1 VKISIV
7 VSDLSGGG
15 AVRAYLLGQAFQ
27 QLQWDVEIVGF
38 LFGKDLFAEPPNQLP
53 IKAIPGQPYPQFFYC
68 IRELL
73 NHIQGDLICAV
84 KPKPTS
90 FGVTLLK
97 KLQTH
102 RPLLLDMDDWEMSW
116 HGGDEWRYQA
126 SAKQFYRDLFK
137 RDGQLRQPDHPLYVQ
152 WLERFV
158 SWADALTIDT
168 QFLQHR
174 FGGIYLPNGKDTNL
188 FNPDRYD
195 SQLSRERYGLS
206 QYRVLMFPG
215 APRPHKGVEDILAA
229 LDRLDH
235 PDLRLVIVGG
245 SPYDD
250 YDNQLL
256 KRWGRWVIKLPKFP
270 VETMPEIISAAH
282 IVVVP
287 QRDTLTAR
295 AQFPLKLTDG
305 MSMAKPILTTCVGD
319 IPAILGDTGFLVDPN
334 SPDQLAEK
342 LDWIL
347 QNSEIANNRGRQA
360 RERCVQYYSIDA
372 MAEILSKTISPLIPI
387 H

>member
-27 QLQWDVEIVGF
+27 RLQWDVEMVGF
-38 LFGKDLFAEPPNQLP
+38 LFGNELFAEPPNQLP
-53 IKAIPGQPYPQFFYC
+53 IKAIPGQPYPQFFYS
-68 IRELL
+68 IHELL
-73 NHIQGDLICAV
+73 NQIQGDLICAV

-90 FGVTLLK
+90 FGVALLK

-116 HGGDEWRYQA
+116 HGGDEWRYQP
-126 SAKQFYRDLFK
+126 SAKQLYRDLVK
-137 RDGQLRQPDHPLYVQ
+137 RDGHLRQPDHPLYVQ

-158 SWADALTIDT
+158 SCADVLTIDT
-168 QFLQHR
+168 QFLKHR
-174 FGGIYLPNGKDTNL
+174 FGGVYLPNGKDTNL
-188 FNPDRYD
+188 FNPDRYNA
-195 SQLSRERYGLS
+195 QRSREQYGLS
-206 QYRVLMFPG
+206 PYRVLMFPG
-215 APRPHKGVEDILAA
+215 APRPHKGVEDLLEA
-229 LDRLDH
+229 LDRLDQ

-250 YDNQLL
+250 YDDQLL

-270 VETMPEIISAAH
+270 VETM
-282 IVVVP
+282 P

-305 MSMAKPILTTCVGD
+305 MSMAKPILSTRVGD
-319 IPAILGDTGFLVDPN
+319 IPDILGNTGFLVDPH

-347 QNSEIANNRGRQA
+347 QNLDPANDRGRQA
-360 RERCVQYYSIDA
+360 RERCVQHYSIDA
-372 MAEILSKTISPLIPI
+372 MAEILSKTIAQLR
-387 H
+387 